1 MEKMELAKILRERYE
16 KAKRNEAAME
26 IHLFGIEYA
35 DEIREGN
42 YPVIEL
48 VELAGIGK
56 GYAAEVSKG
65 VKLASH
71 VKILEG

>member
-1 MEKMELAKILRERYE
+1 MDKAELAEILRERYE

-35 DEIREGN
+35 KEIQEGG
-42 YPVIEL
+42 YPVMEL
-48 VELAGIGK
+48 VELAGIGR
-56 GYAAEVSKG
+56 GYATEVSKG
-65 VKLASH
+65 MKLSSH

>member
-1 MEKMELAKILRERYE
+1 MEKEELAKILKERYE
-16 KAKRNEAAME
+16 NAKRNEAAME

-42 YPVIEL
+42 YPVTEL

-65 VKLASH
+65 MKLASH
-71 VKILEG
+71 VRITEG

>member
-1 MEKMELAKILRERYE
+1 MEKEELAMILRERYD
-16 KAKRNEAAME
+16 KAKRNEASME
-26 IHLFGIEYA
+26 VHLFGIEFA
-35 DEIREGN
+35 KEIQEGN

-65 VKLASH
+65 IKLSEH
-71 VKILEG
+71 VNIKED